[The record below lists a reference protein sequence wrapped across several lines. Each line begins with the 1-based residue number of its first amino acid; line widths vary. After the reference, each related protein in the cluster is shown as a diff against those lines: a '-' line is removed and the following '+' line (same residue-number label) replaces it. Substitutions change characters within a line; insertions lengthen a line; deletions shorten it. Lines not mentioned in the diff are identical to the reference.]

1 MSTEKIFADGI
12 NFYQN
17 DNAPEFI
24 IGDID
29 FKVDEA
35 VAFLMK
41 HVKAN
46 GKCRV
51 TVKISQKGNLYCELN
66 TWEPKKQ
73 EETKAGPVIE
83 EPVESFEDE
92 EGEDLPF

>member
-1 MSTEKIFADGI
+1 MSTEKIFADGM

-24 IGDID
+24 IGDME
-29 FKVDEA
+29 FKVEEA
-35 VAFLMK
+35 IAFLMK

-51 TVKISQKGNLYCELN
+51 TAKISKGGNIYCELN
-66 TWEPKKQ
+66 TWEPKKK
-73 EETKAGPVIE
+73 EEESVAE
-83 EPVESFEDE
+83 ESVAEESFEDE

>member
-1 MSTEKIFADGI
+1 MSKEKIFADGI

-24 IGDID
+24 IGDIE
-29 FKVDEA
+29 FKVEEA
-35 VAFLMK
+35 IAFLK
-41 HVKAN
+41 KNVKAN

-51 TVKISQKGNLYCELN
+51 TAKISKSGNIYCELN

-73 EETKAGPVIE
+73 EEEP
-83 EPVESFEDE
+83 EPVVEESAAEESFEDE
-92 EGEDLPF
+92 DDLPF